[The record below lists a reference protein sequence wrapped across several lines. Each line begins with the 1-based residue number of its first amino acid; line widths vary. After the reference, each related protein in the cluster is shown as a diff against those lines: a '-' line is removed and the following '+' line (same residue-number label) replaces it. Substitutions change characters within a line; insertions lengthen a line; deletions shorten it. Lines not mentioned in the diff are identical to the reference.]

1 MTKAP
6 LIAILVEDSRTIRD
20 TLVPALREL
29 GHTQVVAWATTSKE
43 AANALAAWH
52 GQWELIIVDLFLAA
66 GSGLDVLKQVQARE
80 PGQHAIV
87 LSNYATDEMRR
98 QCTELGADGIFDKST
113 EIDLFLDRCISIG
126 EMR

>member
-52 GQWELIIVDLFLAA
+52 GEWELIIVDLFLAA

>member
-52 GQWELIIVDLFLAA
+52 GEWELIIVDLFLAA

-126 EMR
+126 DMR

>member
-87 LSNYATDEMRR
+87 LSNYATQDMRR
-98 QCTELGADGIFDKST
+98 KCLALGAARVFDKST
-113 EIDLFLDRCISIG
+113 EIEALIDYCVALAHH
-126 EMR
+126 

>member
-1 MTKAP
+1 MTKAS

-52 GQWELIIVDLFLAA
+52 GEWELIIVDLFLAA

>member
-43 AANALAAWH
+43 AASALAAWH

-126 EMR
+126 DMR

>member
-52 GQWELIIVDLFLAA
+52 GQWELIVVDLFLAA

>member
-126 EMR
+126 DMR

>member
-43 AANALAAWH
+43 AAIALAAWH
-52 GQWELIIVDLFLAA
+52 GEWELIIVDLFLAA